1 MNKIEPVKN
10 DIVLKGQNITV
21 DEYLKKEEVNIQ
33 RLLPNAGITADR
45 MIAVVYNCM
54 LKTPKLAECDIL
66 SLTGAI
72 LASAQYGLLPG
83 VECHI
88 LPFDKRKDNKVIAT
102 NATFIMDYKGVCTL
116 LGRNENVV
124 DINAEVV
131 YENEEFDYQKGSS
144 PSITH
149 KPCISGERGEMIGA
163 YCIINQINGGKT
175 ILFMRKDEIEEIRAM
190 SSAWSY
196 AVYMDK
202 KNNSEYNR
210 NNTIWHKHQVDMW
223 KKTVIKKASK
233 TLNLTGTSKMLFQSD
248 EAILRYNENAKS
260 EHDII
265 DAEFSVDQ
273 EEVKPEIP
281 VYNPTPKLETPIEV
295 VEVEAK
301 TFTRKEITN
310 EDIVNHLK
318 ETEPVQEKSMSELE
332 NMAKS
337 LKSEIDKMDNTNI
350 NKVYGKVKAFGNNK
364 LISYFKKKAT
374 NYELVDDVWVLKAI
388 EPINPVVE
396 ISKGLVDKLNMNSD
410 PCNIPEYDDNMR
422 SK

>member
-10 DIVLKGQNITV
+10 DIVIKGQNMTV
-21 DEYLKKEEVNIQ
+21 DEYLKKEENNIQ

-131 YENEEFDYQKGSS
+131 YENEEFDYQKGSN

-149 KPCISGERGEMIGA
+149 KPCIKGDRGELIGA
-163 YCIINQINGGKT
+163 YCVINQINGGKT

-190 SSAWSY
+190 SSAWNY
-196 AVYMDK
+196 AVYLDK
-202 KNNSEYNR
+202 KNNTDYNR

-265 DAEFSVDQ
+265 DAEFN
-273 EEVKPEIP
+273 EEVETLKPEIP
-281 VYNPTPKLETPIEV
+281 VYNPAPKLETPVEV
-295 VEVEAK
+295 VEVEQVAA
-301 TFTRKEITN
+301 
-310 EDIVNHLK
+310 
-318 ETEPVQEKSMSELE
+318 EPVQEKSMKDLE
-332 NMAKS
+332 NIAKS
-337 LKSEIDKMDNTNI
+337 LKFQIDGMDNLSI
-350 NKVYGKVKAFGNNK
+350 NSVYKQVTDFGNDK
-364 LISYFKKKAT
+364 LIAYFKKKAT
-374 NYELVDDVWVLKAI
+374 NYEQVDDIWVLKSI

-410 PCNIPEYDDNMR
+410 PCNIPEYNEE
-422 SK
+422 

>member
-10 DIVLKGQNITV
+10 DIVLKGQNITI

-45 MIAVVYNCM
+45 LLAVVYNCIQ
-54 LKTPKLAECDIL
+54 KVHKLAECNVT

-72 LASAQYGLLPG
+72 LTSAQYGLQPG
-83 VECHI
+83 IECHI
-88 LPFDKRKDNKVIAT
+88 LPFDKKVDGKVVAT

-124 DINAEVV
+124 SVNAYVV
-131 YENEEFDYQKGSS
+131 YENEEFDIQLGSNS
-144 PSITH
+144 KITH

-163 YCIINQINGGKT
+163 YCIIKTINGGET
-175 ILFMRKDEIEEIRAM
+175 SLFMRKDEIEEIRAM
-190 SSAWSY
+190 SSAWSF

-202 KNNSEYNR
+202 KNNTNYNK
-210 NNTIWHKHQVDMW
+210 NGTMWVKHQVDMW

-281 VYNPTPKLETPIEV
+281 VYNPAPKLETPVEVIEV
-295 VEVEAK
+295 EQVAA
-301 TFTRKEITN
+301 
-310 EDIVNHLK
+310 
-318 ETEPVQEKSMSELE
+318 EPVQEKSMSELE
-332 NMAKS
+332 NIAKS
-337 LKSEIDKMDNTNI
+337 LKSEIDGMDNTNI

-374 NYELVDDVWVLKAI
+374 NYELIDDVWVLKAI

-410 PCNIPEYDDNMR
+410 PCNIPEY
-422 SK
+422 KE